1 MPEQEAIQRG
11 SFVEVRDV
19 IKHYPVRTLRS
30 GRAKVRSVD
39 GVNLSIR
46 QGEVLGLVGESGC
59 GKSTLARLIINQL
72 PFDQG
77 SIMVDGQ
84 DITRLK
90 GADLKRFRRSIQ
102 LVFQDPVG
110 ALDPRMRIGQ
120 SLEAPLAQHGIGDR
134 QERRQRI
141 AKMLGEVGLDLDL
154 TDSYPRQCSGGQLQR
169 VVIARALLLEPRF
182 LICDEPTSALDA
194 SVRAQ
199 ILNLLTDLKK
209 RFDLTLLMISH
220 DLRALRHICDRVA
233 VMYLG
238 EIVEIGNLQELFTRP
253 AHPYTRGLL
262 AASTLEQSGLE
273 VSSQLVRGEPPSPIN
288 PPPGCRFHPRCP
300 LAKDRCSREP
310 PALEE
315 IGAGQSVSC
324 HFWDSGTQAF
334 KPQGPFAG
342 SAVASP

>member
-134 QERRQRI
+134 QGRRQRI

-182 LICDEPTSALDA
+182 LI
-194 SVRAQ
+194 
-199 ILNLLTDLKK
+199 TDLKK